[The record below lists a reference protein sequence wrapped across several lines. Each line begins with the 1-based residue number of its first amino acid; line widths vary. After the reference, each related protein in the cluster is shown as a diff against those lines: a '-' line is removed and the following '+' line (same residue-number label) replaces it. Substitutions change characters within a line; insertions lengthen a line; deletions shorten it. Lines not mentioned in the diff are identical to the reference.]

1 MSGYLAQQE
10 RDLQAKDIERYLE
23 TDPKNIPE
31 ESKHLV
37 EVDPDELINATTE
50 RRSYWLIAM
59 KAARRAGRRIRGNG
73 RRQGSGRQ
81 AKRKRQ
87 RWADKMKAQLTL
99 GTHKVERSIEG
110 WGEAQQPKT
119 NKRKSR
125 AGELAALKSNKRY
138 RKPD

>member
-1 MSGYLAQQE
+1 M
-10 RDLQAKDIERYLE
+10 
-23 TDPKNIPE
+23 
-31 ESKHLV
+31 
-37 EVDPDELINATTE
+37 EVDQDELINATAE
-50 RRSYWLIAM
+50 RRLYWLMAM
-59 KAARRAGRRIRGNG
+59 KATRRAGRRIGGNG
-73 RRQGSGRQ
+73 RRQGSERR

-99 GTHKVERSIEG
+99 GTREVERSIKG

-138 RKPD
+138 RKLD